1 MSPRKYTEAV
11 KQSNR
16 KWDAANLDRLSIA
29 LPSGS
34 RDKIKAHA
42 QAQGESVNG
51 FIGRAISETM
61 ERDNLP
67 ADSRQASPH
76 APGTP
81 QAGALVLVGR
91 GPVSVGRGDMRTL
104 YIAQGTEREYYVEP
118 AIPDDEWDTLQK
130 AKDAGAD
137 DFDEIPF

>member
-51 FIGRAISETM
+51 FIGRAITETM
-61 ERDNLP
+61 ERDSSP
-67 ADSRQASPH
+67 DSQHSPQAPE
-76 APGTP
+76 TP
-81 QAGALVLVGR
+81 QDGLLILVEIGYD
-91 GPVSVGRGDMRTL
+91 PVAEKPL
-104 YIAQGTEREYYVEP
+104 YSESGTEKQYYVEP
-118 AIPDDEWDTLQK
+118 VPVDTEISDDAND
-130 AKDAGAD
+130 
-137 DFDEIPF
+137 IPF

>member
-1 MSPRKYTEAV
+1 MPVSKAQQKAVSKYMKENYDVYQIRMPKGRKAEI
-11 KQSNR
+11 Q
-16 KWDAANLDRLSIA
+16 
-29 LPSGS
+29 
-34 RDKIKAHA
+34 AHA

-104 YIAQGTEREYYVEP
+104 YIAQGTEREYYVDP
-118 AIPDDEWDTLQK
+118 VLSDDEWDTLQK
-130 AKDAGAD
+130 AKDTGTD
-137 DFDEIPF
+137 NPDEFPF

>member
-29 LPSGS
+29 LPAGS

-61 ERDNLP
+61 ERDKISSAVFENN
-67 ADSRQASPH
+67 
-76 APGTP
+76 
-81 QAGALVLVGR
+81 
-91 GPVSVGRGDMRTL
+91 
-104 YIAQGTEREYYVEP
+104 
-118 AIPDDEWDTLQK
+118 
-130 AKDAGAD
+130 
-137 DFDEIPF
+137 

>member
-1 MSPRKYTEAV
+1 MKENYDVYQIRMPKGRKAEI
-11 KQSNR
+11 Q
-16 KWDAANLDRLSIA
+16 
-29 LPSGS
+29 
-34 RDKIKAHA
+34 AHA

-104 YIAQGTEREYYVEP
+104 YIAQGTEREYYVDP
-118 AIPDDEWDTLQK
+118 VLSDDEWDTLQK
-130 AKDAGAD
+130 AKDTGTD
-137 DFDEIPF
+137 NPDEFPF

>member
-42 QAQGESVNG
+42 QAQSESVNG
-51 FIGRAISETM
+51 FIGRAISEAM
-61 ERDNLP
+61 ERDNLS
-67 ADSRQASPH
+67 DSQRASPQ
-76 APGTP
+76 AQETP
-81 QAGALVLVGR
+81 KGGALVLVERGQVSTGR
-91 GPVSVGRGDMRTL
+91 GEMRTV
-104 YIAQGTEREYYVEP
+104 YTAQDTGREYYVEP
-118 AIPDDEWDTLQK
+118 VVSEGDSSDGNQ
-130 AKDAGAD
+130 
-137 DFDEIPF
+137 

>member
-29 LPSGS
+29 LPAGS

-51 FIGRAISETM
+51 FIGRAISEAM
-61 ERDNLP
+61 ERD
-67 ADSRQASPH
+67 QAVSSGRDIPVPPILSTD
-76 APGTP
+76 AEGPQEGT
-81 QAGALVLVGR
+81 
-91 GPVSVGRGDMRTL
+91 
-104 YIAQGTEREYYVEP
+104 
-118 AIPDDEWDTLQK
+118 K
-130 AKDAGAD
+130 
-137 DFDEIPF
+137 